1 MEAFNYANDLFYLNR
16 FEEAKSLLR
25 RQIPVA
31 QRVLGENHESTIKT
45 RWVYAEA
52 LYKAD
57 GATLEEL
64 RESVETLE
72 DMARI
77 ARRVLGGSHPHTE
90 NVEHRLREARAA
102 LAARVLQD
110 LEISIIP

>member
-1 MEAFNYANDLFYLNR
+1 MEAFNYANDLFDLNR
-16 FEEAKSLLR
+16 FEEAKSSLR

-72 DMARI
+72 DTARI
-77 ARRVLGGSHPHTE
+77 ARRVLGGAHPFTPRIE
-90 NVEHRLREARAA
+90 YRLREARAA
-102 LAARVLQD
+102 LRAREASV
-110 LEISIIP
+110 